1 MTTWPRTSKRKR
13 PKEELKIVF
22 TNNGFGEHSKAPAK
36 RCPQAT
42 ASLGTRSGGSS
53 LLFFFLSPPITQEAR
68 GGNERDLHAR
78 GRSIWP
84 EAARSCETPA
94 AMMARPCCRGH
105 FITQFSRRG
114 AHSPP
119 PVSSYSRTPQ
129 NAEIAPVSNSLEP
142 SAHSHPRGRW
152 PRVKRGDG
160 LSLLP
165 SPTPHHFLTVAIA
178 RPPGTSLQ

>member
-1 MTTWPRTSKRKR
+1 MTTRPRTSKRKR

-22 TNNGFGEHSKAPAK
+22 TNNGSGEHSKTSKTMPSGNSEP
-36 RCPQAT
+36 RN
-42 ASLGTRSGGSS
+42 SLGR
-53 LLFFFLSPPITQEAR
+53 LLFFFFFLSPPITQEAR

-129 NAEIAPVSNSLEP
+129 NAEVAPVCPTASNLQPTVTRAADGREL
-142 SAHSHPRGRW
+142 SAGMGCRCSPPPR
-152 PRVKRGDG
+152 
-160 LSLLP
+160 
-165 SPTPHHFLTVAIA
+165 HI
-178 RPPGTSLQ
+178 TS

>member
-1 MTTWPRTSKRKR
+1 MFSRTTAPEST
-13 PKEELKIVF
+13 PK
-22 TNNGFGEHSKAPAK
+22 PAK

-42 ASLGTRSGGSS
+42 ASRGTRSGGSCF
-53 LLFFFLSPPITQEAR
+53 FFFLSPPITQEAR

-129 NAEIAPVSNSLEP
+129 NAEVAPVCPTASNLQPTVTRAADGREL
-142 SAHSHPRGRW
+142 SAGMGCRCSPPPR
-152 PRVKRGDG
+152 
-160 LSLLP
+160 
-165 SPTPHHFLTVAIA
+165 HI
-178 RPPGTSLQ
+178 TS

>member
-1 MTTWPRTSKRKR
+1 MFSRTTAPEST
-13 PKEELKIVF
+13 PK
-22 TNNGFGEHSKAPAK
+22 PAK

-42 ASLGTRSGGSS
+42 ASRGTRSGGSC
-53 LLFFFLSPPITQEAR
+53 LFFFFLSPPITQEAR

-119 PVSSYSRTPQ
+119 PVSSYSTTPQ
-129 NAEIAPVSNSLEP
+129 NAEVAPVCPTASNLQPTVTRAADGREL
-142 SAHSHPRGRW
+142 SAGMGCRCSPPPR
-152 PRVKRGDG
+152 
-160 LSLLP
+160 
-165 SPTPHHFLTVAIA
+165 HI
-178 RPPGTSLQ
+178 TS

>member
-1 MTTWPRTSKRKR
+1 MFSRTTAPEST
-13 PKEELKIVF
+13 PK
-22 TNNGFGEHSKAPAK
+22 PAK

-42 ASLGTRSGGSS
+42 ASRGTRSGGSCFF
-53 LLFFFLSPPITQEAR
+53 FFFLSPPITQEAR

-129 NAEIAPVSNSLEP
+129 NAEVAPVCPTASNLQPTVTRAADGREL
-142 SAHSHPRGRW
+142 SAGMGCRCSPPPR
-152 PRVKRGDG
+152 
-160 LSLLP
+160 
-165 SPTPHHFLTVAIA
+165 HI
-178 RPPGTSLQ
+178 TS

>member
-1 MTTWPRTSKRKR
+1 MFSRTTAPESN
-13 PKEELKIVF
+13 PK
-22 TNNGFGEHSKAPAK
+22 PAK

-42 ASLGTRSGGSS
+42 ASLGTRSGGSC
-53 LLFFFLSPPITQEAR
+53 FFFLSPPITQEAR
-68 GGNERDLHAR
+68 GGNERDLRAR

-129 NAEIAPVSNSLEP
+129 NAEIAPVCPTASNLQPTVTRAADGREL
-142 SAHSHPRGRW
+142 SAGMGCRCSPPPR
-152 PRVKRGDG
+152 
-160 LSLLP
+160 
-165 SPTPHHFLTVAIA
+165 HI
-178 RPPGTSLQ
+178 TS

>member
-1 MTTWPRTSKRKR
+1 MGRRAEVKGAVRQASRGLGGEPNTSQLTV
-13 PKEELKIVF
+13 PLC
-22 TNNGFGEHSKAPAK
+22 H
-36 RCPQAT
+36 
-42 ASLGTRSGGSS
+42 S
-53 LLFFFLSPPITQEAR
+53 LLFPLPSPFLSPPITQEAR

-119 PVSSYSRTPQ
+119 PVSSYSTTLQ
-129 NAEIAPVSNSLEP
+129 NAEVAPVCPTASNLQPTVTRAADGREL
-142 SAHSHPRGRW
+142 SAGMGCRCSPPPR
-152 PRVKRGDG
+152 
-160 LSLLP
+160 
-165 SPTPHHFLTVAIA
+165 HI
-178 RPPGTSLQ
+178 TS

>member
-22 TNNGFGEHSKAPAK
+22 TNNGFREHSKTSKTMPSGNSEP
-36 RCPQAT
+36 RN
-42 ASLGTRSGGSS
+42 SLGR
-53 LLFFFLSPPITQEAR
+53 LKFIFFFLSPPITQEAR